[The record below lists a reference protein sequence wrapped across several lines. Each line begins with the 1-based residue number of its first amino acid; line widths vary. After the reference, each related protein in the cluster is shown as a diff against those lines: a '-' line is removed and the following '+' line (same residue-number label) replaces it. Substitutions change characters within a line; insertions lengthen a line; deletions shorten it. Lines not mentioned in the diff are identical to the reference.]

1 MEVMKN
7 TIYNSDANSDNNIE
21 QLQQHA
27 LDWDKLI
34 QQSTDDIIFLKKLL
48 SSDVFENYE
57 VSFFDTIK
65 IRLKDLEEFKAE
77 KIDLH
82 YSINNHKNDLNGM
95 RECEDIS
102 CDMFYEEEHKK
113 LRERVR
119 NFLKKFRDLKLEIYD
134 YTSPNFR
141 KLTI

>member
-1 MEVMKN
+1 MKN
-7 TIYNSDANSDNNIE
+7 TIYNSDASSDNNIV

-48 SSDVFENYE
+48 SSDVFDNYE
-57 VSFFDTIK
+57 ASFFDTIN

-77 KIDLH
+77 KIELH

-102 CDMFYEEEHKK
+102 CDMFYEKEHKK

>member
-7 TIYNSDANSDNNIE
+7 TIYNSDASSDNNIE

-48 SSDVFENYE
+48 SSDVFDNYE
-57 VSFFDTIK
+57 ASFFDTIK
-65 IRLKDLEEFKAE
+65 IQLKDLEEFKAE
-77 KIDLH
+77 KIELH

-102 CDMFYEEEHKK
+102 CDMFYEKEHKK

>member
-7 TIYNSDANSDNNIE
+7 TIYNLDASSDNNIE

-48 SSDVFENYE
+48 SSDVFDNYE
-57 VSFFDTIK
+57 ASFFDTIK

-77 KIDLH
+77 KIELH

-102 CDMFYEEEHKK
+102 CDMFYEKEHKK